1 MHTES
6 PSLAQLDERVERP
19 VDPWA
24 VLAGGSV
31 GIVAGFG
38 VDLFRLGLHEVRQ
51 ALAAR
56 SRSQRVGT
64 CRWQCPGTCDAGA
77 R

>member
-6 PSLAQLDERVERP
+6 PSFAYQDARS
-19 VDPWA
+19 VDPW
-24 VLAGGSV
+24 VLLTGGSV
-31 GIVAGFG
+31 GIVVGFG
-38 VDLFRLGLHEVRQ
+38 VDLLRLGIHETRQ

-56 SRSQRVGT
+56 SSSQRVATRGWH
-64 CRWQCPGTCDAGA
+64 RPGPCDAGA

>member
-1 MHTES
+1 MHTETA
-6 PSLAQLDERVERP
+6 SLTHQDDRP

-24 VLAGGSV
+24 FLTGGSV
-31 GIVAGFG
+31 GIVVGFG
-38 VDLFRLGLHEVRQ
+38 VDLLRLGVHEARH

-56 SRSQRVGT
+56 PGVKRVAPRG
-64 CRWQCPGTCDAGA
+64 WLCPGPCDAGA

>member
-6 PSLAQLDERVERP
+6 PSLAQLDDRP

-24 VLAGGSV
+24 VLVGGSV
-31 GIVAGFG
+31 GIVIGFG
-38 VDLFRLGLHEVRQ
+38 VDLFRLGFHEARQ

-56 SRSQRVGT
+56 HQVRRVARG
-64 CRWQCPGTCDAGA
+64 WPCPGTCDAGA

>member
-6 PSLAQLDERVERP
+6 ASLARQQGRP

-24 VLAGGSV
+24 LLTGGSV
-31 GIVAGFG
+31 GIVIGFAA
-38 VDLFRLGLHEVRQ
+38 DLLRLVVHQARQ

-56 SRSQRVGT
+56 SGNERAARGWR
-64 CRWQCPGTCDAGA
+64 CAGPCDAGA

>member
-1 MHTES
+1 MHAES
-6 PSLAQLDERVERP
+6 PSLAHQIDRP

-24 VLAGGSV
+24 MLVGGSV
-31 GIVAGFG
+31 GIVVGFG
-38 VDLFRLGLHEVRQ
+38 VDLLRLGVHEARQ

-56 SRSQRVGT
+56 ARNQRGAT
-64 CRWQCPGTCDAGA
+64 RGWRCPGPCDAGA

>member
-1 MHTES
+1 MHTETA
-6 PSLAQLDERVERP
+6 SLTHQDDRS

-24 VLAGGSV
+24 LLAGGSV
-31 GIVAGFG
+31 GIVVGFAI
-38 VDLFRLGLHEVRQ
+38 DLLRLGVHAARQ

-56 SRSQRVGT
+56 SRSERVPTRGW
-64 CRWQCPGTCDAGA
+64 RCPGTCDAGA